1 MLMNTIGPVID
12 HLEEGYESLLDLA
25 RDFLRGFDFS
35 EKEPVEED
43 ITYCEY
49 IESYQGIGLRYDYGA
64 DYYFFTLE

>member
-1 MLMNTIGPVID
+1 MLLNTIGPVID

-35 EKEPVEED
+35 EEEPVEED

-49 IESYQGIGLRYDYGA
+49 IESYQGIALWYDYGA
-64 DYYFFTLE
+64 DYCFFAVD